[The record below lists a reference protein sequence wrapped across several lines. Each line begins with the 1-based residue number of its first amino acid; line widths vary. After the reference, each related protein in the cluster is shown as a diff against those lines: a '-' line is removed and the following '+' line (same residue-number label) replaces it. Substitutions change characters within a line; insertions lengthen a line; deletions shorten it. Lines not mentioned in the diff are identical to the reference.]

1 MPFKRIRVSPEDPLG
16 EGPLVIVFLVVSRQS
31 KRHNKRH
38 NVTIGVIKVETTGV
52 AKSVRAEVVKVATI
66 GFKTGSS
73 TTWGPHPE
81 RLV

>member
-1 MPFKRIRVSPEDPLG
+1 MG

-38 NVTIGVIKVETTGV
+38 NVTKGVIKVETDV
-52 AKSVRAEVVKVATI
+52 AKGVKAEVVKVVTM
-66 GFKTGSS
+66 GVKTGSS
-73 TTWGPHPE
+73 ITWAPHPG